1 MSKIKLPS
9 LLQGSYE
16 PTDKVI
22 GQRFEHSYLG
32 KIDLSKIN
40 ETMAKKLVRTGHL
53 KELKTPKEKEKEPEA
68 AKKEPAKK

>member
-9 LLQGSYE
+9 TLQGSYE
-16 PTDKVI
+16 ATDKVI

-40 ETMAKKLVRTGHL
+40 ETMAKKLVRT
-53 KELKTPKEKEKEPEA
+53 PEGTENPEGKGEGTRSGQKGA
-68 AKKEPAKK
+68 CQ